1 MKMIPH
7 LRLVLLA
14 AITSLVLITS
24 AWAQQNTETYRIGP
38 EDVLSIT
45 FWQQPDLNQLVKVRS
60 DGIVAL
66 PVIGETRVADLTPEE
81 AADRIVTRISR
92 YNRDISQALVQVQEF
107 NSRKVFVT
115 GNVGT
120 PGRYTYEFIPDLW
133 TIIRDAGGPT
143 EVGDL
148 SQVTV
153 VSPSGSTQKVNL
165 SQILAS
171 GQADTLPDLQAGT
184 TVEVPLERVASDT
197 YRLDENEDRDPI
209 VFVTG
214 GVLTPGPVP
223 IEGQMSIFDAVA
235 KAGGFSPTGDPK
247 KVRIVS
253 KGVDGPVTYNVDLRT
268 DKMSPMLMDYQMHYE
283 DVILVGEK
291 GPSTASIIG
300 TVGVAL
306 AGVAS
311 LIIVLDYIDRT
322 F

>member
-1 MKMIPH
+1 MKISPFM
-7 LRLVLLA
+7 RLVLLA
-14 AITSLVLITS
+14 ALASLALSTS
-24 AWAQQNTETYRIGP
+24 AWAQHDGETYRIGP

-45 FWQQPDLNQLVKVRS
+45 FWQQPDLNQMVKVRS

-66 PVIGETRVADLTPEE
+66 PVIGETRVAGLTPEE

-92 YNRDISQALVQVQEF
+92 YNRDISQALVQVAEF

-133 TIIRDAGGPT
+133 TVIRDAGGPT

-153 VSPSGSTQKVNL
+153 VSPSGTTLKVNL
-165 SQILAS
+165 SKILAS
-171 GQADTLPDLQAGT
+171 GKADTLPALIAGT

-197 YRLDENEDRDPI
+197 YRLEENQDRDPI
-209 VFVTG
+209 VYVTG

-253 KGVDGPVTYNVDLRT
+253 KGVRGPVTYNVDLRT
-268 DKMSPMLMDYQMHYE
+268 DKMSPMLMDYKMHYE

-291 GPSTASIIG
+291 GPGTAAIIG
-300 TVGVAL
+300 TVGIAL

-311 LIIVLDYIDRT
+311 LIIVLDYLERT